1 MILVKRYSWVFW
13 EVSKLSSFLQYCASE
28 AKIRCKGRKLSHS
41 NDKTKKRNKIWFST
55 ELLNLKKE
63 IKQLAYALRTTPYD
77 KAKLAHFHSKKSIY
91 KKMVKR
97 IKRQHEQSI
106 INKLTSLE
114 KADPQKFWHL
124 FNQLKDL
131 DRAHKS
137 NPITPSEWV
146 SHFENLL
153 NIQPNIEN
161 SLKQR
166 VDRMLNSNACNLF
179 NELNFKITL
188 KELSQAASPGGVLP
202 MWWVI
207 DMCRGFD
214 PLFSLWQDRAR
225 SFWGVFSHPPTQ
237 KRSFEYKSSQNSIFL
252 APKYH
257 FSLDLFGS
265 NFQWPAAHPQQ
276 FSDRVPP
283 PGGGLPAQE
292 GQILRNWWHHQWDD
306 SV

>member
-1 MILVKRYSWVFW
+1 
-13 EVSKLSSFLQYCASE
+13 
-28 AKIRCKGRKLSHS
+28 
-41 NDKTKKRNKIWFST
+41 
-55 ELLNLKKE
+55 
-63 IKQLAYALRTTPYD
+63 
-77 KAKLAHFHSKKSIY
+77 
-91 KKMVKR
+91 MVKR

-153 NIQPNIEN
+153 NIEPNIEN

-188 KELSQAASPGGVLP
+188 KELSQAASLLKKG
-202 MWWVI
+202 
-207 DMCRGFD
+207 
-214 PLFSLWQDRAR
+214 
-225 SFWGVFSHPPTQ
+225 
-237 KRSFEYKSSQNSIFL
+237 KSSGTDGITNEMILSSFPYLNLYYLRIFNLIFVNSTF
-252 APKYH
+252 PKSWEY
-257 FSLDLFGS
+257 
-265 NFQWPAAHPQQ
+265 
-276 FSDRVPP
+276 
-283 PGGGLPAQE
+283 
-292 GQILRNWWHHQWDD
+292 
-306 SV
+306 